1 MGKIALVV
9 GGTGMAGNA
18 MVPHLLNQAG
28 DHYDS
33 VICLARTVDE
43 GTFASRTAKT
53 YIPLSCDLQ
62 DKDAVVAG
70 LVELGSPAI
79 THVYW
84 FADANRPPALGH
96 AVLMRALLAGTDM
109 VSPVIHQVL
118 KHSPQFV
125 RDKVYGT
132 QARLAGSGRNARNQL
147 WMANVLD
154 AIAETGAPLQSFV
167 LGTGGK
173 HYGMHLGPGLWA
185 DYASP
190 FYEDGA
196 RCPGPLSYFDAVDFI
211 QRRAALDGFSWNEV
225 RPTFI
230 VGSCPELTNAT
241 QSFAIA
247 LATFALVLKAQG
259 KVLRYPGTDA
269 SYRAMINV
277 CTSEKI
283 AEVAAWST
291 GHPNQAFNC
300 LSCPPFSWEQAWPEI
315 ARWFRMEPAE
325 PVHKVTGESSASV
338 AGPRAASIWQDL
350 RARNSLGDNELSALL
365 NYSFLDKSFM
375 VGYDTVFSPA
385 KLTQFGFPDDRIY
398 EYRNGAECMTAF
410 FERLVEDRIIPDPSR
425 VVATT

>member
-28 DHYDS
+28 GHYDS
-33 VICLARTVDE
+33 VICLARNVDE

-62 DKDAVVAG
+62 NKDAVVAG

-84 FADANRPPALGH
+84 FADANRPPGLGH
-96 AVLMRALLAGTDM
+96 AVLMRGLLAATDKLAPI
-109 VSPVIHQVL
+109 VHGIVRV
-118 KHSPQFV
+118 SPQFV
-125 RDKVYGT
+125 RDQLYGT
-132 QARLAGSGRNARNQL
+132 QARLAGSGRNMRNQL
-147 WMANVLD
+147 WLGNVLD
-154 AIAETGAPLQSFV
+154 ALREIRAPLETFV

-173 HYGMHLGPGLWA
+173 HYGMHLGPSLWA
-185 DYASP
+185 QYSSP
-190 FYEDGA
+190 FHEDGP
-196 RCPGPLSYFDAVDFI
+196 RCPGPLSYFDSVEFLR
-211 QRRAALDGFSWNEV
+211 QRSAQEGFSVNEI

-230 VGSCPELTNAT
+230 VGTCPEMTEAT
-241 QSFAIA
+241 QSFAVA
-247 LATFALVLKAQG
+247 LAVFAIVLKAQG
-259 KVLRYPGTDA
+259 KKLRYPGTDA
-269 SYRAMINV
+269 SYRAMINL

-283 AEVAAWST
+283 AEVAEWST

-300 LSCPPFSWEQAWPEI
+300 LSCPPFSWKQVWDDI
-315 ARWFRMEPAE
+315 AGWFGMEPAD
-325 PVHKVTGESSASV
+325 PVRKMTGESSAGV
-338 AGPRAASIWQDL
+338 AGPGASRIWRDL
-350 RARNSLGDNELSALL
+350 QERNALIDNDFAALL

-385 KLTQFGFPDDRIY
+385 KLMQFGFPDDRIY

-410 FERLVEDRIIPDPSR
+410 FERLVEDRIIPDPSK
-425 VVATT
+425 VVAAT